1 MSIWYWI
8 GFVIKGSAAA
18 GSKLFTKKAT
28 CRSVTVVIE
37 KNNFIYF
44 SNYNE
49 FDLMIANIEN
59 SEICSEKDPFLQ
71 FLRTWIPNQLWL
83 N

>member
-1 MSIWYWI
+1 MT
-8 GFVIKGSAAA
+8 F
-18 GSKLFTKKAT
+18 
-28 CRSVTVVIE
+28 VIE